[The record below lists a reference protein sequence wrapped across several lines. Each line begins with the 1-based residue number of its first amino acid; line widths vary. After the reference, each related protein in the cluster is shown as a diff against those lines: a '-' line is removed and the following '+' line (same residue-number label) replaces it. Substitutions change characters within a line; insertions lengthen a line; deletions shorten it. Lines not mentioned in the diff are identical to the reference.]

1 MMVRRYDTILALAGA
16 AALAACSKSQPKKGP
31 PPTPVRVAPVARI
44 DAPINVLAS
53 GVVEPMQTVS
63 VTAQV
68 SGSLLDVAFKEGQVV
83 QKGQV
88 LFHIDPRPLQAAV
101 DQARAALARDEA
113 NAAASARDDERY
125 KKLADMGYVSRSQ
138 SDQAHATA
146 VAQAATSVADQAALR
161 SAQVNL
167 GFATIRAPISGRS
180 GSLLVR
186 PGNNV
191 GPSSGPL
198 VVINQLSP
206 VLVRF
211 PVLQQDFDALQRAVS
226 IHPLTVM
233 ATASDSTQTTEHGTL
248 SFLDNAVD
256 SLTGTVTGKA
266 TFANTGRFLWPGE
279 LVFLTVQLDVQH
291 GVLAVPTDAV
301 LTGQQGPYVYVVDQK
316 GTAQVRNVATGI
328 QVADMTVIPRGLVVG
343 ENVIIDGQ
351 SRVNPGGR
359 VALMRGGD
367 TSSTG
372 QLSQAAGDVE
382 PNGAGTNPNVVT
394 GRAGASG
401 SAAATGTAGGS
412 PATET
417 RVAPMA
423 GGTPNFVQSPS
434 AQTQSQVTNS
444 GTQPSA
450 TRTPTGTTNA
460 TGTGAAPGTTTMPGA
475 TTTGTG
481 ATGTTGARTPTTTTS
496 PTTTGR
502 PPGGTGG
509 SGTSGPSGTTTTGT
523 TGTGRP

>member
-1 MMVRRYDTILALAGA
+1 MTVGRKSIFFLALAVLSFG
-16 AALAACSKSQPKKGP
+16 CSKSQPKRGQ
-31 PPTPVRVAPVARI
+31 PPTPVRVTPVARI

-146 VAQAATSVADQAALR
+146 VAQAATAVADRAALR
-161 SAQVNL
+161 SAEVNL
-167 GFATIRAPISGRS
+167 GFATIRAPISGRT

-186 PGNNV
+186 AGNNV

-198 VVINQLSP
+198 IVINQLSP

-211 PVLQQDFDALQRAVS
+211 PVLQQDFDALQRALS
-226 IHPLTVM
+226 LHPLTVL
-233 ATASDSTQTTEHGTL
+233 ATSSDSTPTTEHGTL

-266 TFANTGRFLWPGE
+266 TFANAQRLMWPGE

-316 GTAQVRNVATGI
+316 GTAQMRNVATGI
-328 QVADMTVIPRGLVVG
+328 QVADMTVIPHGLAAGERVV
-343 ENVIIDGQ
+343 IDGQ
-351 SRVNPGGR
+351 SRLNPGGR
-359 VALMRGGD
+359 VAVMKGGD

-372 QLSQAAGDVE
+372 ELSQAGGDVA
-382 PNGAGTNPNVVT
+382 PNGRGTNASLVT

-401 SAAATGTAGGS
+401 SAAATRTAAGS
-412 PATET
+412 PVTET

-423 GGTPNFVQSPS
+423 GGSPNFVQSPS
-434 AQTQSQVTNS
+434 AQTQNQVTNS

-450 TRTPTGTTNA
+450 TRTPTGATNA
-460 TGTGAAPGTTTMPGA
+460 TGTGAAPGTAGA
-475 TTTGTG
+475 PG
-481 ATGTTGARTPTTTTS
+481 ATGTSGTGARPPGTATPTT
-496 PTTTGR
+496 PTGR
-502 PPGGTGG
+502 PPGGTAP
-509 SGTSGPSGTTTTGT
+509 TAPR
-523 TGTGRP
+523 TGRP